1 MEINDYQKA
10 TIETAI
16 YPDAGT
22 GNNNE
27 LTYLAL
33 GLTSEAGEVA
43 SNVKKLLRDGL
54 YKPREL
60 AMELG
65 DVCWY
70 ISRLAWAL
78 GYDMTSIL
86 NANYT
91 KLQTRK
97 INNTISGSG
106 DER

>member
-1 MEINDYQKA
+1 
-10 TIETAI
+10 
-16 YPDAGT
+16 
-22 GNNNE
+22 
-27 LTYLAL
+27 
-33 GLTSEAGEVA
+33 
-43 SNVKKLLRDGL
+43 
-54 YKPREL
+54 
-60 AMELG
+60 MELG

-78 GYDMTSIL
+78 GFDMTSIL